1 MSSSYVPAETESPN
15 FYFQSVF
22 ILRTFYGTFLTIHRT
37 LPGPTFHS
45 SYRCESSR

>member
-22 ILRTFYGTFLTIHRT
+22 ILHTWNI
-37 LPGPTFHS
+37 
-45 SYRCESSR
+45 SYDSQESSWAHTSQQLLP